1 MRKDSSTILIT
12 IVWSELFKW
21 WPILVAVVKS
31 GLKIFALSLFYEA
44 FGPIMYKEIFP
55 RNPRDRNSLHLCNF
69 PWILAFRPHHSND
82 MLPDDVRSRNRQ
94 LGQVAVVKSG
104 LKIFALSLFY
114 GSFGPI
120 MYNER
125 FICEWKIEL
134 CSIRSWN
141 HLTWLN

>member
-1 MRKDSSTILIT
+1 VYCVIVNGCDFELLFVYVCYLVILNIYISHEISLERDRNEQQIYHAYIT
-12 IVWSELFKW
+12 SK
-21 WPILVAVVKS
+21 
-31 GLKIFALSLFYEA
+31 
-44 FGPIMYKEIFP
+44 IMYKEIFP

-69 PWILAFRPHHSND
+69 PWILAFRPHHSKD
-82 MLPDDVRSRNRQ
+82 MLPDDVRSRNQQ

-114 GSFGPI
+114 RSFGPI

-134 CSIRSWN
+134 CSLKKN
-141 HLTWLN
+141 